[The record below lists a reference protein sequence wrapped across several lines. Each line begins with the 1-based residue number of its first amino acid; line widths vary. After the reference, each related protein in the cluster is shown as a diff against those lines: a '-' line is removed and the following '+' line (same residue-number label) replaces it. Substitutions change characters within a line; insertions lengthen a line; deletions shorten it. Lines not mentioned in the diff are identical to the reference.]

1 MKYSGI
7 EWTDH
12 TWNPVTG
19 CTKVSAGCKNCYA
32 ETLSKRKFGEWKD
45 RSFSEIILKYSKL
58 KEPFS
63 LRKPS
68 KIFVNSM
75 SDLFHKDVPDSFI
88 DKVFGVMALNPKHTS
103 SGMGWPYL
111 WSSVSAACTEK
122 LEHFIFTQWTCKF
135 ERFRRLGNI
144 RY

>member
-1 MKYSGI
+1 MKYSEI

-19 CTKVSAGCKNCYA
+19 CTKISAGCKNCYA
-32 ETLSKRKFGEWKD
+32 ETLSKRKFGEWKN

-68 KIFVNSM
+68 KIFIVGQPLAILLYMLIEQMPNKVKKLWPLTPSELQPLFN
-75 SDLFHKDVPDSFI
+75 DLGIAFDPD
-88 DKVFGVMALNPKHTS
+88 
-103 SGMGWPYL
+103 
-111 WSSVSAACTEK
+111 
-122 LEHFIFTQWTCKF
+122 
-135 ERFRRLGNI
+135 
-144 RY
+144 